1 MINTGYLGKYQGIPI
16 YTISFKDFYALPKVE
31 RDTQELIYMIQE
43 DRHVITGG
51 KVFGN
56 ITIDGKRLNTATAAL
71 DWHITYAPMI
81 TKIRKEEE
89 AKRIA
94 EEQAKATEDTAATM
108 KIERPT
114 VESLVKDTEKQLQ
127 DVKHVA
133 ENKVED
139 LHHEAEQELKEVAVK
154 AEDAVQEVFET
165 AVEVATDMAAESK
178 KMLNQVAVEGA
189 QQAEAVQAKTTT
201 TTRRKKKST
210 ITTTM

>member
-1 MINTGYLGKYQGIPI
+1 MINTGYLGKYQGVPI

-51 KVFGN
+51 KVFGS
-56 ITIDGKRLNTATAAL
+56 ITIDGKRLNTSTAAL

-89 AKRIA
+89 AKRITE
-94 EEQAKATEDTAATM
+94 EEQAKVAEEQVATM

-127 DVKHVA
+127 SVKHVA

-139 LHHEAEQELKEVAVK
+139 LHYEAEKELKEVAVK

-178 KMLNQVAVEGA
+178 KMLNQVAAEGT
-189 QQAEAVQAKTTT
+189 QQAEAVQVKTTT

-210 ITTTM
+210 TV